1 MLSGILLPCQSITRT
16 LILGLSARPRSP
28 EHSELQCKC
37 LLFTITVLS
46 LISSHR
52 NFEIS
57 LLDTYL
63 EFRGLQYLQIN
74 FRIERSIATKVF
86 VLAVA
91 ITNCEWDTFEIEGNS
106 NCLIS
111 RAYRDSIPHD
121 LRRKYCIPKSRDLLW
136 DVCGSDRCIICV
148 LICEGQFSGR
158 TSWIRW
164 VLYRLAKECTR
175 TDAIIGAKIGDS
187 SSIEDI
193 HSLTIKQSS
202 DMFTI
207 VPVLIIMSSCVSLIS
222 QCVKYSALTILL
234 T

>member
-1 MLSGILLPCQSITRT
+1 VLSGILLPCQSITRT

-74 FRIERSIATKVF
+74 LRIERSIATKIF

-91 ITNCEWDTFEIEGNS
+91 ITNCEWDTFAIDSIS
-106 NCLIS
+106 NCRIS
-111 RAYRDSIPHD
+111 RAYRYSISYD
-121 LRRKYCIPKSRDLLW
+121 FCRKYCIPKSRDLLR
-136 DVCGSDRCIICV
+136 DVCGSNRYIICI
-148 LICEGQFSGR
+148 LICEGQSAGR
-158 TSWIRW
+158 TSWIR
-164 VLYRLAKECTR
+164 
-175 TDAIIGAKIGDS
+175 
-187 SSIEDI
+187 
-193 HSLTIKQSS
+193 
-202 DMFTI
+202 
-207 VPVLIIMSSCVSLIS
+207 
-222 QCVKYSALTILL
+222 
-234 T
+234 